1 VICPNCNETLRE
13 RERAG
18 VEVDVCPGCRG
29 IWLDRGELD
38 KIIDRESRWEDDD
51 DDDWAGTRPGN
62 GDRDGEYRRDRRE
75 PRGAHRQQQPQ
86 KKKGFFQ
93 TLVEN
98 FSEGGEGGMD

>member
-1 VICPNCNETLRE
+1 MICPNCNETLRE

-18 VEVDVCPGCRG
+18 VEVDVCPACRG

-38 KIIDRESRWEDDD
+38 KIIERESRWDDD
-51 DDDWAGTRPGN
+51 DDDWGGTRPSN
-62 GDRDGEYRRDRRE
+62 GGSARRDRGG
-75 PRGAHRQQQPQ
+75 RGYDRQQPQ

-98 FSEGGEGGMD
+98 FTEGGEGGMD